1 MSYRCRVCRGVH
13 PLRKCGRFLRLSA
26 EKRLRAALINQYC
39 PNCLAHEHSGRDC
52 RSGDRCRH
60 CHKHHHTLLHI
71 PDTTRRRPTSVT
83 PSSPAGPRAPTTASS
98 ASRRPR
104 TRDTATDRRA
114 TSPRTSASSS
124 SRPPTL
130 TTLLQHRNPQVLP
143 TASVTVDNGT
153 TTYETRAL
161 IDPCRPMSA
170 INASLAKAFHLR
182 TSMIGDEEACAAVLR
197 SPMSPDFQLEVVFQV
212 DPKLHLRTPSASI
225 SDRIRSKFDHLT
237 LADDN
242 FHRPATVALILG
254 ADVYG
259 DIIRDGMLPSAEG
272 LPVAQHTVF
281 GWTLSGG
288 CRP

>member
-1 MSYRCRVCRGVH
+1 MAPQQPTRTQRRSTEGQAHDSRRTRGTMSYRCRVCRGVH

-71 PDTTRRRPTSVT
+71 PDTNRRRPTSVT
-83 PSSPAGPRAPTTASS
+83 PSSPAGPRAPTTTSS

-104 TRDTATDRRA
+104 TRDTATDRRP
-114 TSPRTSASSS
+114 TPPRTSASSS

-170 INASLAKAFHLR
+170 INASRAKAFHLR
-182 TSMIGDEEACAAVLR
+182 TSRIGDEEACAAVLR
-197 SPMSPDFQLEVVFQV
+197 SPMSPDFQLEVEQIQSPNVGRRQ
-212 DPKLHLRTPSASI
+212 LS
-225 SDRIRSKFDHLT
+225 
-237 LADDN
+237 
-242 FHRPATVALILG
+242 
-254 ADVYG
+254 
-259 DIIRDGMLPSAEG
+259 LPGHCGS
-272 LPVAQHTVF
+272 H
-281 GWTLSGG
+281 SGSG
-288 CRP
+288 RVW